1 MVQDYTEDYLVE
13 RPAIQ
18 LLAELGWRT
27 VSAKDEVFGPG
38 GTLGQDTKSE
48 VVLLPRLR
56 AELDRLNPTLPADAI
71 NSATDE
77 LARDRSAMS
86 LAAANREI
94 WEAQQVKVL
103 IQNHRHQ
110 PSVNVQPTWHY

>member
-13 RPAIQ
+13 GPAIQ

-27 VSAKDEVFGPG
+27 VSAKDEV
-38 GTLGQDTKSE
+38 
-48 VVLLPRLR
+48 VLLPWLR

-110 PSVNVQPTWHY
+110 PSVDVQPTWHY